1 MRKMKDS
8 GVEWIGDIPESWDAV
23 KLSYLFE
30 IIGSGTTPTST
41 NSDYYDGEYNWLQTG
56 DLNDKEITTTS
67 KTITQKAVDDYST
80 LALYNKGTIVMA
92 MYGATIGKLGILNID
107 SYTNQACCAMSRPV
121 NIQPKFVYY
130 WLMCNKENIVNLSMG
145 GGQPNISQGIISTLK
160 ITIPKEITKQNEI
173 VKYLDK
179 KCEEIDALIKAKEKA
194 NELLKEQRQSIIY
207 EAVTK
212 GLNPDV
218 PMKDSGIDWIEKIPE
233 SWRISRFRSEFSFG
247 KGLPIT
253 KADLTEDG
261 IGVVSYGQIHSKVN
275 VGTSVKKEMIKFVN
289 EKYMETNISSLT
301 YTGDIIF
308 ADTSEDLLGCG
319 NCVYVDTDEP
329 IFAGYHTIIARP
341 KERKNAKYYAY
352 LFATDAWRSQIRAK
366 AFGVKLFS
374 ITQAMLRDALIILPN
389 ETDMSKIVTFLDD
402 KCSQIDTLIG
412 ANITTIEKLK
422 EYRKSIIFEAVTGKV
437 EI

>member
-212 GLNPDV
+212 GLNPEV
-218 PMKDSGIDWIEKIPE
+218 PMKNSGIDWIGEISENAKLMRMKYVGDIFGRIGFRGYTQSDLVSEGEGPITLSPSNVGESGMDYSKCTYLSWDKYEESPEIQIKNGDILMVKTGSSYGKSAIVENLPMEATINPQFIVIKNIKCNPKYLFYYMQTELFKYQVEEAVVGGTIPTMAQEKISSFHLVIYGE
-233 SWRISRFRSEFSFG
+233 KVTEEIVKYLDEKCGVINQLIS
-247 KGLPIT
+247 LNN
-253 KADLTEDG
+253 D
-261 IGVVSYGQIHSKVN
+261 
-275 VGTSVKKEMIKFVN
+275 
-289 EKYMETNISSLT
+289 
-301 YTGDIIF
+301 
-308 ADTSEDLLGCG
+308 
-319 NCVYVDTDEP
+319 
-329 IFAGYHTIIARP
+329 
-341 KERKNAKYYAY
+341 
-352 LFATDAWRSQIRAK
+352 
-366 AFGVKLFS
+366 
-374 ITQAMLRDALIILPN
+374 
-389 ETDMSKIVTFLDD
+389 
-402 KCSQIDTLIG
+402 
-412 ANITTIEKLK
+412 TIEKLK

-437 EI
+437 EIS

>member
-173 VKYLDK
+173 VEYLDK
-179 KCEEIDALIKAKEKA
+179 KCAEIDVLIKAKEKA
-194 NELLKEQRQSIIY
+194 NALLKEQRQSIIY

-218 PMKDSGIDWIEKIPE
+218 PMKDSGIDWIGKIPERWNIKRIKHIGTFRNGLTYSPDNIVSKGEGTLVLRSSNIKEGKLCFDDNVFVECKIPE
-233 SWRISRFRSEFSFG
+233 SLKVKKGDILICSRNGSKDLIGKNAVIDVDGNLSFG
-247 KGLPIT
+247 AFMMIFRCNNP
-253 KADLTEDG
+253 
-261 IGVVSYGQIHSKVN
+261 SYMYYILNSN
-275 VGTSVKKEMIKFVN
+275 V
-289 EKYMETNISSLT
+289 
-301 YTGDIIF
+301 F
-308 ADTSEDLLGCG
+308 A
-319 NCVYVDTDEP
+319 
-329 IFAGYHTIIARP
+329 
-341 KERKNAKYYAY
+341 YY
-352 LFATDAWRSQIRAK
+352 LS
-366 AFGVKLFS
+366 
-374 ITQAMLRDALIILPN
+374 
-389 ETDMSKIVTFLDD
+389 TFLTSTVNQLTGENFGNMNVVYCEDEHEQSRIVEYLNK
-402 KCSQIDTLIG
+402 KCSELDMLIE
-412 ANITTIEKLK
+412 ANNTTIEKLK
-422 EYRKSIIFEAVTGKV
+422 EYRKSVIFEAVTGKV
-437 EI
+437 EV